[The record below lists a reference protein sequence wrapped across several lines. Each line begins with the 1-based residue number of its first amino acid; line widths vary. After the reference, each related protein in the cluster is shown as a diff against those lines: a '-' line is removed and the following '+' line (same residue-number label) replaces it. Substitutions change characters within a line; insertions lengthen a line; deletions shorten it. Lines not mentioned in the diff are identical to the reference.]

1 MNLSPLDKHL
11 NLNSALERLMNDHTL
26 LLDVLSMM
34 VAEFNNEV
42 EEFKQQ
48 EAASNFEWLAE
59 KGHYYKGI
67 AANLS
72 ASRFQQ
78 LAEQIEREAT
88 AQNKPLLTTL
98 VNQLEIESAEINR
111 AIQTIRG

>member
-11 NLNSALERLMNDHTL
+11 HLDSALERLMNDHAL
-26 LLDVLSMM
+26 LLDVLGMM
-34 VAEFNNEV
+34 VAEFQGEI
-42 EEFKQQ
+42 EAIKQQ

-72 ASRFQQ
+72 ATKFQE
-78 LAEQIEREAT
+78 LAEQIEHQA
-88 AQNKPLLTTL
+88 AAHNKAVLKPL
-98 VNQLEIESAEINR
+98 VDQLALESAEIER
-111 AIQTIRG
+111 AIQTLRG